1 MNTSN
6 PIQSKLPQV
15 GTTIFT
21 TMSGLANEHS
31 AINLSQGFPGFSISE
46 ELISLVNKYMLQ
58 GKNQYAPMAGVLE
71 LREEISALQREFYAA
86 NYNPDSEIT
95 ITAGATQGIY
105 TTISAL
111 VHRGDEVIM
120 FSPAYDCYGPAVE
133 VNGGTSVFIELN
145 SEDYSIPW
153 EEVRD
158 SITDRTKMILVN
170 SPHNP
175 TGAVWTAE
183 DLERLEEL
191 VVGTGVI
198 VLSDEVYA
206 HIIYDGVKHVSVA
219 SSQKLREH
227 SIIVHSFGK
236 TFHATGWKMGYVLAP
251 EHLMTEFRK
260 VHQYLVFSVNTPVQ
274 YALAEYIQSRTN
286 IRELS
291 GFYQEKRDYFLDLI
305 KESRFEFTPASGSYF
320 QLLSYKNITDE
331 NDVELAKRWTK
342 EKGIASV
349 PISVF
354 YPELTDNKV
363 LRFCFAKENEVLEKA
378 AEILCKI

>member
-1 MNTSN
+1 MMKTNQT
-6 PIQSKLPQV
+6 QSKLPNV

-21 TMSGLANEHS
+21 TMSGLANQHN

-46 ELISLVNKYMLQ
+46 ELIALVSKYMTQ
-58 GKNQYAPMAGVLE
+58 GKNQYAPMAGVQE

-86 NYNPDSEIT
+86 DYSPNSEIT

-111 VHRGDEVIM
+111 VHPGDEVIM

-133 VNGGTSVFIELN
+133 VNGGKSVFIELN

-153 EEVRD
+153 EEVRN
-158 SITDRTKMILVN
+158 SITEKTKMILVN

-183 DLERLEEL
+183 DLEKLEEL
-191 VVGTGVI
+191 VAGTGII

-219 SSQKLREH
+219 SSQKLREQ
-227 SIIVHSFGK
+227 SVIVHSFGK

-251 EHLMTEFRK
+251 EYLMTEFRK

-274 YALAEYIQSRTN
+274 YALAEYIQNRNN
-286 IRELS
+286 IHELS

-331 NDVELAKRWTK
+331 NDVELAKKWTI

-354 YPELTDNKV
+354 YPKLTDNKV
-363 LRFCFAKENEVLEKA
+363 LRFCFAKENDVLEKA

>member
-46 ELISLVNKYMLQ
+46 ELISLVNKYMLE

-219 SSQKLREH
+219 SSQKLIEH

>member
-1 MNTSN
+1 MNKPH
-6 PIQSKLPQV
+6 PIRSKLPQV

-21 TMSGLANEHS
+21 TMSGLAHKHG

-46 ELISLVNKYMLQ
+46 ALISLVNKYMIQ
-58 GKNQYAPMAGVLE
+58 GKNQYAPMAGVQE

-86 NYNPDSEIT
+86 NYDPDSEIT

-111 VHRGDEVIM
+111 VHPGDEVIM
-120 FSPAYDCYGPAVE
+120 FSPAYDCYSPAVE
-133 VNGGTSVFIELN
+133 VNGGKSVFVELN
-145 SEDYSIPW
+145 STDYSIPW
-153 EEVRD
+153 EEVKQAISEKTR
-158 SITDRTKMILVN
+158 MILVN

-175 TGAVWTAE
+175 TGAVWTAK
-183 DLERLEEL
+183 DLEKLEEL
-191 VVGTGVI
+191 VAGTGII

-206 HIIYDGVKHVSVA
+206 HIIYDQVKHVSVA
-219 SSQKLREH
+219 SSNKLRDQ

-251 EHLMTEFRK
+251 EYLMQEFRK

-274 YALAEYIQSRTN
+274 YALAEYIQNRNN
-286 IRELS
+286 IHELS
-291 GFYQEKRDYFLDLI
+291 SFYQEKRDYFLSLI
-305 KESRFEFTPASGSYF
+305 KDSKFEFTPASGSYF
-320 QLLSYKNITDE
+320 QLLSYRNITEE
-331 NDVELAKRWTK
+331 NDVELAKNWTV

-354 YPELTDNKV
+354 YPKLTDNKV

>member
-46 ELISLVNKYMLQ
+46 ELISLVNKYMLE

-198 VLSDEVYA
+198 ILSDEVYA

-219 SSQKLREH
+219 SSQKLIEH

>member
-6 PIQSKLPQV
+6 PIQGKLPQV

-21 TMSGLANEHS
+21 TMSGLANEHN

-46 ELISLVNKYMLQ
+46 ELISLVNKYMLE

-95 ITAGATQGIY
+95 ITSGATQGIY

-111 VHRGDEVIM
+111 VHPGDEVIM
-120 FSPAYDCYGPAVE
+120 SSPAYDCYGPAVE
-133 VNGGTSVFIELN
+133 VNGGKSVFIELN

-153 EEVRD
+153 EQVRD

-175 TGAVWTAE
+175 TGAIWTAE
-183 DLERLEEL
+183 DLERLVEL

-219 SSQKLREH
+219 SSQKLREQ

-274 YALAEYIQSRTN
+274 YALAEYIQNRTN
-286 IRELS
+286 IHELS

-320 QLLSYKNITDE
+320 QLLSFKNITDE
-331 NDVELAKRWTK
+331 NDVKLAKRWTK

-354 YPELTDNKV
+354 YPKLTNNKV

>member
-46 ELISLVNKYMLQ
+46 ELISLVNKYMLE

-219 SSQKLREH
+219 SSQKLIEH

-286 IRELS
+286 IRVLS

>member
-6 PIQSKLPQV
+6 PIQGKLPQV

-21 TMSGLANEHS
+21 TMSGLANEHN

-46 ELISLVNKYMLQ
+46 ELISLVNKYMLE

-95 ITAGATQGIY
+95 ITSGATQGIY

-111 VHRGDEVIM
+111 VHPGDEVIM

-133 VNGGTSVFIELN
+133 VNGGKSVFIELN

-153 EEVRD
+153 EQVRD

-175 TGAVWTAE
+175 TGAIWTAE
-183 DLERLEEL
+183 DLERLVEL

-219 SSQKLREH
+219 SSQKLREQ

-274 YALAEYIQSRTN
+274 YALAEYIQNRTN
-286 IRELS
+286 IHELS

-320 QLLSYKNITDE
+320 QLLSFKNITDE
-331 NDVELAKRWTK
+331 NDVKLAKRWTK

-354 YPELTDNKV
+354 YPKLTNNKV